1 MLAQLDENEITH
13 GIIGA
18 IFETY
23 NVLGPGLLES
33 VYEEVMTVVLR
44 DKGFDVKTQQV
55 VPLTYKGITLNNSL
69 RLDLVVNDSVIVEIK
84 SVAEIKDVHYKQLL
98 TYLRLTNRHV
108 GILVNFNSANIG
120 ENFHRVINPLY
131 DPFK

>member
-55 VPLTYKGITLNNSL
+55 VPLTYKGITLSNSL
-69 RLDLVVNDSVIVEIK
+69 RLDLVVNNSVIVEIK

-131 DPFK
+131 DPFE